1 MTVSETCSLAKA
13 NERAIA
19 YRSEGERN
27 AMLALAAEALV
38 GQTDFILRENAADIV
53 ACSRGEQF
61 KDRLLLTRG
70 RIEAI
75 AEGLKKLCALAC
87 PVGEEVERFTAQS
100 GLDIT
105 RVRVPFG
112 TVGIIYEARPNV
124 TADAIGLCIKSGNA
138 VVLRG
143 SKDAFRSNAAIVGTI
158 KAALRGGDFNSE
170 FIQLIEDGTREGAA
184 EFMRQKK
191 YIDVLIPRGSASLI
205 NSALENATVPVIE
218 TGTGNCHIYLEKSAD
233 ISKSLSILINA
244 KTQRTSVCNACESL
258 VADRAFAE
266 KYLGEV
272 VAALRERGV
281 EIVGDEYSRS
291 LCSEISPASEEDYF
305 TEFLSL
311 KISVKTV
318 EGIDEA
324 IDFINGHSTGHSEA
338 IITEDEAAAER
349 FLREIDSAC
358 VYVNASTRFTDGFE
372 FGFGA
377 EMGISTQK
385 LHARGPMGLR
395 ELTSYKYIVRGN
407 GQIRK

>member
-170 FIQLIEDGTREGAA
+170 FIQLIQDGTREGAA

-191 YIDVLIPRGSASLI
+191 YIDVLIPAEARRSSTARWKTRPYPS
-205 NSALENATVPVIE
+205 SKRARE
-218 TGTGNCHIYLEKSAD
+218 TAIY
-233 ISKSLSILINA
+233 IWRN
-244 KTQRTSVCNACESL
+244 
-258 VADRAFAE
+258 
-266 KYLGEV
+266 
-272 VAALRERGV
+272 LR
-281 EIVGDEYSRS
+281 IFPN
-291 LCSEISPASEEDYF
+291 LCPF
-305 TEFLSL
+305 
-311 KISVKTV
+311 
-318 EGIDEA
+318 
-324 IDFINGHSTGHSEA
+324 
-338 IITEDEAAAER
+338 
-349 FLREIDSAC
+349 
-358 VYVNASTRFTDGFE
+358 
-372 FGFGA
+372 
-377 EMGISTQK
+377 
-385 LHARGPMGLR
+385 
-395 ELTSYKYIVRGN
+395 
-407 GQIRK
+407 